1 MLIFKQILDRGIS
14 ADILPGRTLFAR
26 DWYRD
31 AATQIA
37 SNRVSPGRVQ
47 QSFDPKRKVSRL
59 ELGNM
64 YMFVYDPK
72 TKMDL
77 PYYDTFPL
85 IFPVETHS
93 DGFLG
98 INFHYLPLILRAN
111 LMNAIYSTTTDRKYD
126 ENTKVILT
134 YSILKRASKY
144 KAFKPTLKKY
154 LNSHVRSPFLEITA
168 KEWDIALFL
177 PTERFRKS
185 SKDTI
190 WKESREKI

>member
-1 MLIFKQILDRGIS
+1 MLIFKEILDRGTAANIP
-14 ADILPGRTLFAR
+14 PGRTLFAR

-31 AATQIA
+31 AATQI
-37 SNRVSPGRVQ
+37 SSSRVTPNRVEK
-47 QSFDPKRKVSRL
+47 SFEQKRKVSRL

-85 IFPVETHS
+85 IFPVEKHT
-93 DGFLG
+93 DGFMG

-111 LMNAIYSTTTDRKYD
+111 LMNAIYSTATDRKYD
-126 ENTKVILT
+126 ENTKIVLT

-177 PTERFRKS
+177 PTERFKKS
-185 SKDTI
+185 SKEKI
-190 WKESREKI
+190 WKDSREMI